1 MRQYAESANCRGNS
15 LLAYF
20 GEQAE
25 RACGHCD
32 NCANGTVVVDPVVP
46 HVPWYRRI
54 LRRTTA
60 TLPADEVPVAD
71 LARPFP
77 VSSEVRHTAWGTGTV
92 MAYEQD
98 RVVVLFEEV
107 GYKTLS
113 VPIVQKS
120 KLLEPV

>member
-1 MRQYAESANCRGNS
+1 
-15 LLAYF
+15 
-20 GEQAE
+20 
-25 RACGHCD
+25 
-32 NCANGTVVVDPVVP
+32 VP
-46 HVPWYRRI
+46 QVPWYRRI
-54 LRRTTA
+54 FRKRSTA
-60 TLPADEVPVAD
+60 TVEASEVSVD
-71 LARPFP
+71 SARPFP

>member
-1 MRQYAESANCRGNS
+1 
-15 LLAYF
+15 
-20 GEQAE
+20 
-25 RACGHCD
+25 
-32 NCANGTVVVDPVVP
+32 
-46 HVPWYRRI
+46 
-54 LRRTTA
+54 
-60 TLPADEVPVAD
+60 
-71 LARPFP
+71 
-77 VSSEVRHTAWGTGTV
+77 

>member
-1 MRQYAESANCRGNS
+1 VS
-15 LLAYF
+15 
-20 GEQAE
+20 
-25 RACGHCD
+25 
-32 NCANGTVVVDPVVP
+32 VDS
-46 HVPWYRRI
+46 
-54 LRRTTA
+54 
-60 TLPADEVPVAD
+60 
-71 LARPFP
+71 ARPFP